1 MKSKKTKMENNDLFR
16 YETNKEKRR
25 RTHLSWTIVLPLLAT
40 TSGAIDHA
48 WDMEEWETTGECL
61 TCVIISVHQTQ
72 KYDSIKWNPRKRKW
86 KTMIHSVMRLKKKR
100 KSTHLHRLF
109 CHCLQLLQEP
119 LTMSERGK
127 NKKLP
132 VSANIINS
140 QQSKDNGWFALS
152 FHQN

>member
-1 MKSKKTKMENNDLFR
+1 MENNDLFR

-25 RTHLSWTIVLPLLAT
+25 HTHLSRTIVLPLLAT
-40 TSGAIDHA
+40 TSGATNRE
-48 WDMEEWETTGECL
+48 WDREERESTGECIL
-61 TCVIISVHQTQ
+61 TCVFISVHQTQ

-86 KTMIHSVMRLKKKR
+86 TTMIHSIMRPKKKR
-100 KSTHLHRLF
+100 KGTHLHRLF

-127 NKKLP
+127 NEKLP

-140 QQSKDNGWFALS
+140 QQSKDDVWFALS